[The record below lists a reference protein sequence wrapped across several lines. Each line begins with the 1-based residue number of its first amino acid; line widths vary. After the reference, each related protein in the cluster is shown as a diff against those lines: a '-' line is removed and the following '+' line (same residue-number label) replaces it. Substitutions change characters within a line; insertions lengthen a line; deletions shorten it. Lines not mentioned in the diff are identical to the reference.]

1 MDLKTI
7 IVGGKDLTEK
17 QEKIRKLFMYLVSGG
32 LTTAVN
38 WVCYIAFDK
47 IIPFDMTVVL
57 LGKPFSLKYIINQIV
72 CWIIAVLVAYF
83 LNRITVFRSKGSI
96 LRELLSFFGARVISF
111 LILELGCYSLMIWG
125 CVSITG
131 LPIDTP
137 MVTFLIFVFSFGFTY
152 EYLVKLINSVFVV
165 ITNYVMSKL
174 MVFKEKDM
182 VDYNAEEK
190 KEESSSGKEAA
201 DA

>member
-32 LTTAVN
+32 LTTVVN

-47 IIPFDMTVVL
+47 LIQADMTVVL
-57 LGKPFSLKYIINQIV
+57 FSKPFSLKFIINQIV

-83 LNRITVFRSKGSI
+83 LNRVTVFRSKGSI
-96 LRELLSFFGARVISF
+96 LRELLTFFGARIISF
-111 LILELGCYSLMIWG
+111 LVLELGVYSLMIWI

-131 LPIDTP
+131 LPVDTP
-137 MVTFLIFVFSFGFTY
+137 MAVWQIFIWPFAFTY
-152 EYLVKLINSVFVV
+152 EYLCKLINAVFVV
-165 ITNYVMSKL
+165 IANYVMSKL
-174 MVFKEKDM
+174 MVFKKKDM
-182 VDYNAEEK
+182 VDYNSEENSSPE
-190 KEESSSGKEAA
+190 KE
-201 DA
+201 DANA

>member
-1 MDLKTI
+1 MGLIRTI
-7 IVGGKDLTEK
+7 VFGDKSLNEK
-17 QEKIRKLFMYLVSGG
+17 QEKARKLFMYLVSGG
-32 LTTAVN
+32 LTTVVN

-47 IIPFDMTVVL
+47 LIQVDMTVNVF
-57 LGKPFSLKYIINQIV
+57 GKPVSLKYIINQIV

-96 LRELLSFFGARVISF
+96 VRELLSFTGARVISF
-111 LILELGCYSLMIWG
+111 LVLELGLYSLMIWG

-131 LPIDTP
+131 LPIDTL
-137 MVTFLIFVFSFGFTY
+137 MTTISIFGLSFGFTY

-165 ITNYVMSKL
+165 IANYVMSKL
-174 MVFKEKDM
+174 MVFKKKDM
-182 VDYNAEEK
+182 VDYLTEE
-190 KEESSSGKEAA
+190 ETASGKAET